1 MFLQIFV
8 MDSNIV
14 SRIAITLLAIVMAAF
29 GVYHFLHPDDL
40 LVFVPNYLP
49 GGKLWVYVVGL
60 AFILAAAAF
69 ISGRKVKLAGYLLAV
84 LLFTF
89 VLTIHLP
96 NFLHAGD
103 KEAQTLAFV
112 SILKDT
118 AIASFALYLGSNAKQ
133 IDASLQ

>member
-1 MFLQIFV
+1 MFSKFFV

-14 SRIAITLLAIVMAAF
+14 SRIAITLLAIVMATF

-49 GGKLWVYVVGL
+49 GGKLWVYIVGI

-69 ISGRKVKLAGYLLAV
+69 ISGRKVKVAGYLLAV
-84 LLFTF
+84 LLFIF
-89 VLTIHLP
+89 VLAIHLP

-118 AIASFALYLGSNAKQ
+118 AIASFAMHLGSTAGKTE
-133 IDASLQ
+133 